1 MRVKRSGGSQ
11 ACAEMPSAKP
21 LSLSRWKTVSK
32 NAGLYLFL
40 LPAVVFTL
48 VFMYVPMY
56 GILMAFKDYNMAKG
70 IWGSAWVGMDN
81 FMRFFKGYNFWSTLW
96 NTISLSLYFLLATL
110 PLPVVLGL
118 MFNNIKNG
126 MFKKTVQMVTYAP
139 NFISLV
145 VIVGLMK
152 ILMAPNTGLM
162 NVILTKLFG
171 AGAIDI
177 FGDPGAFRH
186 LYVWSGVWQTL
197 GWNSVI
203 YVAALAGI
211 SPELYEA
218 ATIDGANRMQRIWHL
233 ELPSILPTV
242 VIMLILNTGSIM
254 NLGFEKV
261 YLMQTP
267 LNLSVSETIPT
278 YVYKMGV
285 INGDYGLAT
294 SIGLFN
300 SVVSCILMLIVN
312 FASDKLS
319 ETSLF

>member
-1 MRVKRSGGSQ
+1 MLIWLSGI
-11 ACAEMPSAKP
+11 E
-21 LSLSRWKTVSK
+21 R
-32 NAGLYLFL
+32 
-40 LPAVVFTL
+40 
-48 VFMYVPMY
+48 
-56 GILMAFKDYNMAKG
+56 
-70 IWGSAWVGMDN
+70 
-81 FMRFFKGYNFWSTLW
+81 
-96 NTISLSLYFLLATL
+96 
-110 PLPVVLGL
+110 
-118 MFNNIKNG
+118 
-126 MFKKTVQMVTYAP
+126 
-139 NFISLV
+139 
-145 VIVGLMK
+145 
-152 ILMAPNTGLM
+152 
-162 NVILTKLFG
+162 
-171 AGAIDI
+171 
-177 FGDPGAFRH
+177 
-186 LYVWSGVWQTL
+186 
-197 GWNSVI
+197 
-203 YVAALAGI
+203 I
-211 SPELYEA
+211 SPEYYEA